1 MPEVQKINNSEELYA
16 YCKKDIFRNVM
27 DKVSN
32 VDLAEDITSEVF
44 MSVMSH
50 DKWFFALDSKRQ
62 SEYVREMADK
72 VCSIQLKF
80 FERKIF
86 DFKEEAYG
94 ENKISEDAYDFIDK
108 DELEK
113 WIQVLPEVEKRTVEK
128 RYIQEKSVKLIAMEE
143 GVSENAVVKRLSRAR
158 SKLKNTAMRKTHD
171 SI

>member
-44 MSVMSH
+44 MNVMSH

-86 DFKEEAYG
+86 DFK
-94 ENKISEDAYDFIDK
+94 D
-108 DELEK
+108 
-113 WIQVLPEVEKRTVEK
+113 
-128 RYIQEKSVKLIAMEE
+128 
-143 GVSENAVVKRLSRAR
+143 
-158 SKLKNTAMRKTHD
+158 
-171 SI
+171 